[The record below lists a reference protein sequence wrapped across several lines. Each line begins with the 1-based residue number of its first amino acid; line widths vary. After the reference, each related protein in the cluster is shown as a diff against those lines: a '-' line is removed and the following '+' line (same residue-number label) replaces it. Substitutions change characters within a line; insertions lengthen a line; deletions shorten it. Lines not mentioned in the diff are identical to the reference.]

1 MDCPAK
7 ALCNGKFHSRDVDH
21 GSTRQ
26 RFVIHLC
33 RARTEHQEGD
43 TQLSE
48 MQLSVG
54 DG

>member
-7 ALCNGKFHSRDVDH
+7 ALCNGKFHGRDVDR

-26 RFVIHLC
+26 HFVIHLC

-43 TQLSE
+43 TPLSE
-48 MQLSVG
+48 VQLSVG